1 MLKIQLKDEN
11 GIDNSKQIYKDEQ
24 NIISEITLTNTMKT
38 PKIQSFH
45 LTETD
50 NNIELKKI
58 WDLIKTALTEKKIIE
73 FYNNNDLI
81 ITVSSINIDDGN
93 LTILYNDNQFHN
105 EIDLDIII

>member
-1 MLKIQLKDEN
+1 M
-11 GIDNSKQIYKDEQ
+11 
-24 NIISEITLTNTMKT
+24 
-38 PKIQSFH
+38 
-45 LTETD
+45 TETD

-73 FYNNNDLI
+73 FYNNDDLI

>member
-1 MLKIQLKDEN
+1 MLKIQLKDET
-11 GIDNSKQIYKDEQ
+11 DNSKQIYEDEQ
-24 NIISEITLTNTMKT
+24 NIISEITLTNSMKT